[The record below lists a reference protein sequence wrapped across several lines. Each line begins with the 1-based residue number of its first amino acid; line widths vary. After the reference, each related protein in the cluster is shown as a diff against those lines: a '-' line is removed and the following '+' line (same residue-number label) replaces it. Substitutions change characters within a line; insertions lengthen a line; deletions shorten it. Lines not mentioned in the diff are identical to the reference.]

1 MEKLFFLFFVFFNFL
16 YKNYNFDISV
26 GSSQVV
32 KKARLSGSSHQVQTS
47 GSGLPDQTSGS
58 GLPDQTSGSGL
69 PDQTFY
75 MKVTLSCSGQY
86 ITQHI
91 GNIIL

>member
-1 MEKLFFLFFVFFNFL
+1 MENPFFLFFVFFNFL

-26 GSSQVV
+26 GSSEVV
-32 KKARLSGSSHQVQTS
+32 KKARLLGSGLQVQTS
-47 GSGLPDQTSGS
+47 GSGLPDQT
-58 GLPDQTSGSGL
+58 
-69 PDQTFY
+69 FF